1 MTRDGARRAGLVA
14 IALLGLIAN
23 AADAHVL
30 FDRATL
36 RQWTADSA
44 AVVVAEFESDVAIWS
59 AEDGSD
65 RQEFFRV
72 RIVEPLYGAATPG
85 PLEFFPHAE
94 GFPSFHKG
102 DRVLLFLERT
112 SDQREFSSL
121 APRFRWFSTQGAGQ
135 EWKLEPGPGGDAVLE
150 IARRLAGQRA
160 TPPADPRQSL
170 RDLILAE
177 LASGVPRLRSDAIAE
192 LIRARDLPGFF
203 DAETLSAFTVW
214 LEGGKLSAT
223 ERLALIRILDGAPGF
238 DADARLRAMTQ
249 EPLSGR
255 ELTQLVRAAGSRE
268 DPALRAWLAGLV
280 ADPRPDVQREAR
292 AAITPRR

>member
-1 MTRDGARRAGLVA
+1 MTRGGARHAGLVA

-72 RIVEPLYGAATPG
+72 RVVEPLYGAATPG

-94 GFPSFHKG
+94 GFPAFRKG

-112 SDQREFSSL
+112 SEQREFSSL

-135 EWKLEPGPGGDAVLE
+135 EWKLEAGPGGDAVLE

-160 TPPADPRQSL
+160 TPPADPRQAL
-170 RDLILAE
+170 RDLTLAE

-203 DAETLSAFTVW
+203 DAETRSAFTIW
-214 LEGGKLSAT
+214 LEGGKLSVT

-249 EPLSGR
+249 EALSGR
-255 ELTQLVRAAGSRE
+255 ELTQLVRAAGSRD
-268 DPALRAWLAGLV
+268 DPGLRAWLAGL
-280 ADPRPDVQREAR
+280 AQDPRPDVQREAR